1 MIWKNHERTAAPIGD
16 VARFWEAL
24 GYGLL
29 DLFRGSPCVST
40 IFAGHYFQVLSGCIS
55 PQFNASLILHSPYV
69 HESIRLCCHRAAQR
83 RVSATLLCAG
93 FSDDEISTL
102 PVEPNW
108 QEQESLPLM
117 YCTGSATAASAE
129 LDFQLAQSEA
139 DLLKTHRIISSAY
152 GIPEPD
158 VTRAF
163 PVEMITQRDLSVFLA
178 GRFGDC
184 IGCVQATRR
193 KNIAVF
199 WSLAVAPDQQ
209 SRGTG
214 EFLLRSAMHC
224 LKERGA
230 DHFLMLGAP
239 GPRYRFESLGFR
251 TVDSARVY
259 VVSPDSLPPGS
270 SGSV

>member
-1 MIWKNHERTAAPIGD
+1 MIWKNHETMAAAFGD
-16 VARFWEAL
+16 VARLWEAV

-29 DLFRGSPCVST
+29 DLFRASPGVST
-40 IFAGHYFQVLSGCIS
+40 VFSGHCFQVLSGCVS
-55 PQFNASLILHSPYV
+55 PQFNASLILHSPHA
-69 HESIRLCCHRAAQR
+69 HESIRLCCHRAAKR

-93 FSDDEISTL
+93 FSDDETSTI

-117 YCTGSATAASAE
+117 YCTGSPTAGPTE
-129 LDFQLAQSEA
+129 LDFQLAQSTA
-139 DLLKTHRIISSAY
+139 DLLKTHQIIASAY

-158 VTRAF
+158 VARAF
-163 PVEMITQRDLSVFLA
+163 PVEIVTQREISIFLA
-178 GRFGDC
+178 SRFGDC
-184 IGCVQATRR
+184 IGCVQTTRR
-193 KNIAVF
+193 KNVAVF
-199 WSLAVAPDQQ
+199 WSLAVNPGHQ
-209 SRGTG
+209 SRGNG

-224 LKERGA
+224 LKDWGA

-259 VVSPDSLPPGS
+259 VVQPAFLPPDNS
-270 SGSV
+270 DSA